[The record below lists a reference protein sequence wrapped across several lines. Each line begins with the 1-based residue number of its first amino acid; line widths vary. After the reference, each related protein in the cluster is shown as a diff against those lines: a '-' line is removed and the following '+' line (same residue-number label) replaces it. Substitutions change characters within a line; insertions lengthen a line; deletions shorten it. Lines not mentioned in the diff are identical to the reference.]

1 MVAVI
6 CKRPMMG
13 TWAFGNH
20 IIKTHMGHQYVE
32 ATGEYVSQQWLEW
45 M

>member
-6 CKRPMMG
+6 CKRPMVG
-13 TWAFGNH
+13 TEAFGNR
-20 IIKTHMGHQYVE
+20 IIKTHMEQCVE
-32 ATGEYVSQQWLEW
+32 ATGEDVSQQWWEW